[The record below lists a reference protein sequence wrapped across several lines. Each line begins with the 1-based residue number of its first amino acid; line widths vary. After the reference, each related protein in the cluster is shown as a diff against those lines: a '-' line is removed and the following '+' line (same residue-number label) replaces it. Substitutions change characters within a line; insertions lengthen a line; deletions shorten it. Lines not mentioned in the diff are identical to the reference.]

1 MAIYH
6 LSVKVI
12 GRAAG
17 RSATAS
23 AAYRAAE
30 KIVDQRTGLVH
41 DFTRKRGVEHS
52 ELVLPGGAHA
62 TRSEFWNRIEIHH
75 KRGDAILAREVEVA
89 LPDEL
94 TKDERRMMAI
104 SFARELADHYK
115 VAADVAV
122 HAPSREGDERN
133 HHAHIMLSACTV
145 SADGSLGKKAV
156 ELDPIHCQRH
166 GIENMADRERA
177 RWEQIVNVQ
186 LERSGHA
193 ARVDHRSLKAQ
204 GIDRVPASHLGPSVA
219 GMKRRGAFSEV
230 GERIASEIS
239 DRLMHAREMGELDR
253 ESNRLDQ
260 SIIDASADLAAA
272 LRDRDE
278 MRQLKAGVGAG
289 VAGFRS
295 QFKQHQDAERA
306 KDALRVFRAF
316 QMEQAYELAKEHAQ
330 REAHARELA
339 RQREDATVKAKRSPD
354 GETAKRERRGPS
366 HSR

>member
-30 KIVDQRTGLVH
+30 KIVDQRTGLIH

-52 ELVLPGGAHA
+52 ELILPGGERAS
-62 TRSEFWNRIEIHH
+62 RSEFWNRIETHH
-75 KRGDAILAREVEVA
+75 KRGDAVLAREVEIA

-94 TKDERRMMAI
+94 TKDERRMIAI
-104 SFARELADHYK
+104 AFASELANRYQ

-122 HAPSREGDERN
+122 HQPSREGDERN

-145 SADGSLGKKAV
+145 SEDGSLGKKAV

-166 GIENMADRERA
+166 GLGNMADRERA
-177 RWEQIVNVQ
+177 RWEEIINLQ

-193 ARVDHRSLKAQ
+193 ARVDHRSLEVQ
-204 GIDRVPASHLGPSVA
+204 GIDRAPTSHLGPAVA
-219 GMKRRGAFSEV
+219 GMKRRGAASKV
-230 GERIASEIS
+230 GERIVNEIA
-239 DRLMHAREMGELDR
+239 DRLTHAREMGEIER
-253 ESNRLDQ
+253 HASSLDQ
-260 SIIDASADLAAA
+260 AIIDASGDLAAA

-278 MRQLKAGVGAG
+278 MKQLKAGVGAG
-289 VAGFRS
+289 VANFRT
-295 QFKQHQDAERA
+295 QFKHHQEAEHA
-306 KDALRVFRAF
+306 KDTLREFRAF
-316 QMEQAYELAKEHAQ
+316 QVEQARKLAKEYEQRESHAQ
-330 REAHARELA
+330 ELA
-339 RQREDATVKAKRSPD
+339 RQRAEAIAKAERSR
-354 GETAKRERRGPS
+354 GGSAVRRDRSGPS